1 MNFNYDEQLMKCHNI
16 KKSLHFCNVEVYNS
30 IHETIK
36 QMELCSSIEK
46 NTSFRVLV
54 TGSLK
59 LVGGVL
65 EVLKKLS
72 SPINY

>member
-1 MNFNYDEQLMKCHNI
+1 MTCHNI
-16 KKSLHFCNVEVYNS
+16 KKSLDFCHVEVYDS
-30 IHETIK
+30 IYETIK
-36 QMELCSSIEK
+36 QMELCSSTEK